1 MMCLGVFGL
10 EDSPSEFPTAL
21 VRSRGNAEWRCLRLR
36 QWLSRERKHRAGDL
50 RRGRPRSQG
59 LGDDHGETGCDLAR
73 WAGQVTSTQVVVVI
87 YRVIHQLSFRWW
99 LEAFTDGFSAVACV
113 GLSPQ
118 ESRDH
123 VDSFVV

>member
-1 MMCLGVFGL
+1 MGGASHL
-10 EDSPSEFPTAL
+10 DSTS
-21 VRSRGNAEWRCLRLR
+21 SGNL
-36 QWLSRERKHRAGDL
+36 
-50 RRGRPRSQG
+50 
-59 LGDDHGETGCDLAR
+59 
-73 WAGQVTSTQVVVVI
+73 

>member
-1 MMCLGVFGL
+1 MCLGVFGL

-21 VRSRGNAEWRCLRLR
+21 VRSGGNAEWRCLRLR

-73 WAGQVTSTQVVVVI
+73 WAGQVTSTQLVVVI
-87 YRVIHQLSFRWW
+87 YI
-99 LEAFTDGFSAVACV
+99 E
-113 GLSPQ
+113 
-118 ESRDH
+118 
-123 VDSFVV
+123 